1 MPRLLCSLL
10 LVATLVGCQASE
22 TADPAPGTPAAATD
36 ATGSGTAPAPAAPD
50 TTAQLQIK
58 DVAEGSGME
67 ARNGDMVI
75 IHYTGKLPNGTVFD
89 SSVGRQPIRF
99 VLGRGEVIPGWDQ
112 GLLGL
117 KVGGK
122 RKLTIPPHLGYG
134 VSGSGPIPPNAT
146 LLFDVEL
153 VDIARR

>member
-1 MPRLLCSLL
+1 MPRLFCSLL
-10 LVATLVGCQASE
+10 LVTALVGCQASE
-22 TADPAPGTPAAATD
+22 TAEPAADAPAATSE
-36 ATGSGTAPAPAAPD
+36 AAPTTETAPAAPD
-50 TTAQLQIK
+50 PTAQLQIE
-58 DVAEGSGME
+58 DVSEGSGM
-67 ARNGDMVI
+67 AAQNGDMVI
-75 IHYTGKLPNGTVFD
+75 VHYTGKLPNGTVFD

-134 VSGSGPIPPNAT
+134 ASGSGPIPPNAT

>member
-1 MPRLLCSLL
+1 MPRLMLSLL
-10 LVATLVGCQASE
+10 LVVALLGCRSSETEAPASE
-22 TADPAPGTPAAATD
+22 
-36 ATGSGTAPAPAAPD
+36 APAPAAEAPAPEAAPVAPD
-50 TTAQLQIK
+50 TTAQLQIE
-58 DVAEGSGME
+58 DVSEGNGM
-67 ARNGDMVI
+67 AAQNGDLVI
-75 IHYTGKLPNGTVFD
+75 VHYTGKLPNGTVFD

-134 VSGSGPIPPNAT
+134 ASGSGPIPPNAT

-153 VDIARR
+153 LDIVRR